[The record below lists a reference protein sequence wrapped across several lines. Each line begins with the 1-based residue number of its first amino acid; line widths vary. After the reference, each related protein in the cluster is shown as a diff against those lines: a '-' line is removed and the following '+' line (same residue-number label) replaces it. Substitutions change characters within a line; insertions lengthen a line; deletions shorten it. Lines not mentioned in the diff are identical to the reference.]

1 MSRCYPFPPPG
12 YVKSAP
18 LELELSTKR
27 EKRKHKDKKK
37 KRKKHSAANGDLTI
51 KEDDQQCKVIEQ
63 SGRPYE
69 GFSVGNDK
77 LPSATKSQGA
87 IQRLQTETCLDE
99 AFSNRNL
106 TTDSQRFKP
115 REELLSRSMLAA
127 ERSEA
132 EESRDHV
139 LSKGVNGKSSSQS
152 LQGGKSI
159 TEGLI
164 DCGLVREDKRSRVDS
179 SKVLSNGA
187 PAASSSKRSEQA
199 ESSVFANGVLSTK
212 RKRLQAD
219 NAGDGLLPKSVLDAS
234 YRKSDGL
241 QTGKSRPGPFMQATA
256 DNFGNQ
262 MTSDNGLP
270 SDFER
275 SAKRLR
281 ADHTRLKV
289 GTNGVSSAIGQ
300 EKNGKVPFHLLAND
314 GDSQEDKLKPD
325 VQLNGVMVT
334 NWGKLQMNSFNGPQP
349 TGGSLTT
356 AKRDKSD
363 KGKQPG
369 KLSLMN
375 HIQDCSMSNSSVNRL
390 IEKVR
395 PGSSMASKC
404 QRSDQVLQGATN
416 VLTTAGLKA
425 EDKRL
430 EADNT
435 KGKVGPPDAR
445 ATCEERSNIDST
457 RRDMRVLDVKIKPDS
472 NGQSVL
478 ATHYKHTGHGSQ
490 VDGFKNRVL
499 SNGILAGHS
508 EKQDQSNM
516 NLSSPVPTA
525 VISNNRAAPIT
536 ALSLRPKVQLDFEDK
551 SLKEKL
557 LKLRVPHPGQAL
569 VTMEDEDWLVPCKQ
583 QLHSKQGEKGEE
595 AQIQQVWAETVL
607 LPAVGLNALP
617 YVILN

>member
-139 LSKGVNGKSSSQS
+139 LSKGVN
-152 LQGGKSI
+152 
-159 TEGLI
+159 
-164 DCGLVREDKRSRVDS
+164 
-179 SKVLSNGA
+179 
-187 PAASSSKRSEQA
+187 ASSSKRSEQA

-595 AQIQQVWAETVL
+595 AQIQQ
-607 LPAVGLNALP
+607 LPDVACSMRCISFCKTRSRNEGSCAGDAVSCEGFGKKELVHCSIVMDGCSQELQ
-617 YVILN
+617 L